1 MVDVVDKQTRS
12 RMMSGIRGRD
22 TKPEII
28 VRKYLHGAGFRFRL
42 SPKDVFGKPDIVLPK
57 YRTVV
62 FVHGCFWHRHI
73 GCKIATT
80 PKSNIDFWLEKFD
93 KNVARDKLVQ
103 ARLRKERWKVIIIW
117 ACQINEKKLVTLCSR
132 IQETHLC

>member
-1 MVDVVDKQTRS
+1 MVDVVDKETRS

-28 VRKYLHGAGFRFRL
+28 VRKFLHWAGFRFRL
-42 SPKDVFGKPDIVLPK
+42 SPNDVFGKPDIVLPK
-57 YRTVV
+57 YRTAV
-62 FVHGCFWHRHI
+62 FVHGCFWHRHA

-80 PKSNIDFWLEKFD
+80 PKSNTGFWLEKFG

-103 ARLRKERWKVIIIW
+103 ARLRKEGWKVIIIW
-117 ACQINEKKLVTLCSR
+117 ACQINEKKLASVCDR
-132 IQETHLC
+132 IRKNIQ

>member
-1 MVDVVDKQTRS
+1 MVDVVDKETRS

-28 VRKYLHGAGFRFRL
+28 VRKYLHRSGFRFRL
-42 SPKDVFGKPDIVLPK
+42 SPKDVFGKPDIVLSK
-57 YRTVV
+57 YRTAV
-62 FVHGCFWHRHI
+62 FVHGCFWHRHA

-80 PKSNIDFWLEKFD
+80 PKSNVEFWLEKFD

-103 ARLRKERWKVIIIW
+103 ARLRKEDWKVIIIW
-117 ACQINEKKLVTLCSR
+117 ACQINEKKLASVCDR
-132 IQETHLC
+132 IRQNIE